1 MVKKEKK
8 GKKDF
13 TSGLDALIQ
22 NTRISERD
30 RDLRDDHDNQDDRD
44 DQDYQDEQD
53 LKDGKVSKGGKAAK
67 EKERQVTFTI
77 PESLKKNIKKYC
89 AANDVTIKDL
99 FINSVT
105 RHMKGDE

>member
-30 RDLRDDHDNQDDRD
+30 NRDNQDERD
-44 DQDYQDEQD
+44 NQDYQDEQD
-53 LKDGKVSKGGKAAK
+53 LKEGKVSKGGKAAK

-77 PESLKKNIKKYC
+77 PESLKKSIKKYC

-105 RHMKGDE
+105 RYMKGDE